1 LLVNRMT
8 PIIRQSLLWCAVL
21 IIELLSLGTP
31 ANFLTI
37 TLIMVPVLMLYLKL
51 NFKQFSLAYVS
62 SLFVLFAILGGGG
75 LALLLIMYS
84 LFFIPPAIAMGQLYK
99 KSASV
104 KTVLVVA
111 ILVLIAESLMLLF
124 MGYSTGMD
132 PVGHIQTILTNNI
145 AILPE
150 KYQDYV
156 NPGDVEKMTWMLPFF
171 LLVLAAFY
179 VMLTHAVTRR
189 LLKKST
195 TPLPGLPPMHE
206 WRLPKSMVW
215 YFLIMLVIGLFITT
229 QSDLYF
235 QMIVYNLL
243 PLFMVLFVT
252 QAVGLLYAFV
262 HFKNWNR
269 YIPLLMILLC
279 LLPPVLYLVC
289 LLGVMD
295 ILMPL
300 RQRLFKS

>member
-1 LLVNRMT
+1 VNRMT
-8 PIIRQSLLWCAVL
+8 PTLRQSLLWCAVL

-37 TLIMVPVLMLYLKL
+37 TLIMVPMLMLYLKL
-51 NFKQFSLAYVS
+51 DLKQFSLAYVS

-84 LFFIPPAIAMGQLYK
+84 LFFIPPAVAMGQLYK
-99 KSASV
+99 KRASV
-104 KTVLVVA
+104 INVLVVA
-111 ILVLIAESLMLLF
+111 ILVLIAEILLLLF
-124 MGYSTGMD
+124 MGHSTGMD
-132 PVGHIQTILTNNI
+132 PVGHLQTILTNNV

-150 KYQDYV
+150 QYREYVSADYV
-156 NPGDVEKMTWMLPFF
+156 EKITWMLPFL
-171 LLVLAAFY
+171 LLVFAAFY
-179 VMLTHAVTRR
+179 VMLTHAITRR

-215 YFLIMLVIGLFITT
+215 YFLIVLAIGLFITE

-262 HFKNWNR
+262 HFKKWNR
-269 YIPLLMILLC
+269 IIPLLMILLS

-300 RQRLFKS
+300 RHRFFKS